1 VLEASD
7 AGRVLAPLSG
17 FQTVGIALSG
27 GADST
32 GLLWLAAHC
41 GFATRFSA
49 LIVDHG
55 LRPESEAE
63 ALQAARVAQEL
74 GIAAHILKWTEDKP
88 TTGIQAAARQA
99 RYRLM
104 AQAAGRLG
112 IEALAT
118 GHNLDDV
125 AETFLMRL
133 ARGSGLDGLA
143 SIPAQ
148 TVIEGLPVF
157 RPLLDVPHADLVALL
172 GREGIGWIE
181 DPSNQSAH
189 FERARLRAVL
199 GEALAALGLSAGK
212 IGLSA
217 RRLGRARAALEI
229 EAAHFLAQ
237 ISVREDDG
245 WRFSLEGYRAGM
257 AEIRIRALWLV
268 LAQGELAQ
276 IERLDDWILAG
287 DRPATTL
294 GGFEIRRGTDFL
306 QIRPENARGIPVL

>member
-7 AGRVLAPLSG
+7 AGRLLAPLSG
-17 FQTVGIALSG
+17 FKTVGIALSG
-27 GADST
+27 GGDST
-32 GLLWLAAHC
+32 ALLWLAAHS
-41 GFATRFSA
+41 GFATRFTA

-55 LRPESEAE
+55 LRPGSDAE
-63 ALQAARVAQEL
+63 AAQAAAVAQAL
-74 GIAAHILKWTEDKP
+74 GIAAHIVKWTDDKP
-88 TTGIQAAARQA
+88 ATGIQAAAREA

-104 AQAAGRLG
+104 AAVAQAAG

-118 GHNLDDV
+118 AHNLDDV

-148 TVIEGLPVF
+148 TVIHGLPVF

-172 GREGIGWIE
+172 AREGIGWIE
-181 DPSNQSAH
+181 DPSNQSPH
-189 FERARLRAVL
+189 FERARLRAVM
-199 GEALAALGLSAGK
+199 GDALAALGLSIGK

-217 RRLGRARAALEI
+217 RRLGRAREALEA
-229 EAAHFLAQ
+229 EAARFLARV
-237 ISVREDDG
+237 SVREVSG
-245 WRFSLEGYRAGM
+245 WRFSLAGYRAGE

-268 LAQGELAQ
+268 LEQAELAQ

-287 DRPATTL
+287 ESSATTL